1 MQNFNFQNDENT
13 LISSMNDYDE
23 ESNSPINIFKPNGEK
38 IIYIPQDNIETI
50 KDNENLNDNKMKID
64 VFNNNISEALFDKE
78 NTSFNYN
85 NNTFFGLNN
94 NDNYQNYLNNGIN
107 ENSNKNT
114 GSNNSENFE
123 KTESK
128 DRSSNNINQI
138 DDRVNNIQNKKKKK
152 FFYIKKDQRKNKIRF
167 KVEKKRGK
175 RKTKN
180 RKTET
185 KPRPYNINLKFKG
198 IMIDSI
204 FKYVNK
210 KLKTPK
216 FKKLIYDIKR
226 NDYKELKK
234 TKLKE
239 IFGKVSKKNNNDSE
253 FNEKII
259 TNIYKKKDSE
269 LIKILELELFDI
281 YYHILIEETDVL
293 TGLRQEYES
302 LKKNKILDKKTQD
315 YIQGFEKIS
324 AEYVKDLKKI

>member
-123 KTESK
+123 KT
-128 DRSSNNINQI
+128 DHQI
-138 DDRVNNIQNKKKKK
+138 I
-152 FFYIKKDQRKNKIRF
+152 
-167 KVEKKRGK
+167 
-175 RKTKN
+175 
-180 RKTET
+180 
-185 KPRPYNINLKFKG
+185 
-198 IMIDSI
+198 
-204 FKYVNK
+204 
-210 KLKTPK
+210 
-216 FKKLIYDIKR
+216 
-226 NDYKELKK
+226 
-234 TKLKE
+234 
-239 IFGKVSKKNNNDSE
+239 
-253 FNEKII
+253 
-259 TNIYKKKDSE
+259 
-269 LIKILELELFDI
+269 
-281 YYHILIEETDVL
+281 
-293 TGLRQEYES
+293 
-302 LKKNKILDKKTQD
+302 
-315 YIQGFEKIS
+315 
-324 AEYVKDLKKI
+324 

>member
-1 MQNFNFQNDENT
+1 
-13 LISSMNDYDE
+13 
-23 ESNSPINIFKPNGEK
+23 
-38 IIYIPQDNIETI
+38 
-50 KDNENLNDNKMKID
+50 
-64 VFNNNISEALFDKE
+64 
-78 NTSFNYN
+78 
-85 NNTFFGLNN
+85 
-94 NDNYQNYLNNGIN
+94 
-107 ENSNKNT
+107 
-114 GSNNSENFE
+114 
-123 KTESK
+123 
-128 DRSSNNINQI
+128 
-138 DDRVNNIQNKKKKK
+138 
-152 FFYIKKDQRKNKIRF
+152 
-167 KVEKKRGK
+167 
-175 RKTKN
+175 
-180 RKTET
+180 
-185 KPRPYNINLKFKG
+185 
-198 IMIDSI
+198 MIDSI

-239 IFGKVSKKNNNDSE
+239 IFGKVSKKNNNDLK